1 MLEEPMPKSSSAM
14 RIFACRSKE
23 SSSRADSGILD
34 NGALG
39 KLDREPRRYQPG
51 GSDDGQDPRHD
62 RTVPEQQRRQV
73 HRKSD
78 VLRPIQG
85 APART
90 AKDRFGE
97 LPDERALL
105 RNGYEAGREND
116 TQFGMQPTGERFE
129 FHQRSGLEVND
140 RLIIR
145 HDLAAPRAPL

>member
-23 SSSRADSGILD
+23 SSSRAIGILD
-34 NGALG
+34 NGALC
-39 KLDREPRRYQPG
+39 KLDREARRYQPG

-62 RTVPEQQRRQV
+62 RTVLEQQRRQV

-90 AKDRFGE
+90 AKDRFGQF
-97 LPDERALL
+97 PDERALL
-105 RNGYEAGREND
+105 RNGYEAGREGA
-116 TQFGMQPTGERFE
+116 TPSSGCS
-129 FHQRSGLEVND
+129 QRASASNSTS
-140 RLIIR
+140 
-145 HDLAAPRAPL
+145 APVSRSTIG